1 MRLIAF
7 TAAAAALMA
16 GSAAA
21 ETYQASGVRIEDAAA
36 RVEII
41 PENRSDYDV
50 SVQAGARIAAPRVSV
65 EGGQILID
73 GNLRLQ
79 GCSSTAS
86 GGNRVRVAG
95 QGWVREADLP
105 RIVIRTPRTLSV
117 SMGGAVYGD
126 VGASNGGALQV
137 VGCGDT
143 VVAAVTGDLRLQVT
157 GSGDVRVADVSGD
170 LDASLTGSGDVIASN
185 AGADARLRLTG
196 SGDLRMGRVV
206 GALDAA
212 LTGSGDL
219 EAGDVGAGAAL
230 RLTGSGDVLV
240 RDVRGRLSAELTG
253 SGDVTVNAVTGEM
266 ATLRLNSSGDLTV
279 RSGRVERLSVRNGGS
294 GDLQFGGSAAVAEIE
309 VRGSGNVSVAEAGRV
324 ERMIDNGSGSVR
336 VGR

>member
-1 MRLIAF
+1 MRLVVF

-16 GSAAA
+16 GVAAA

-41 PENRSDYDV
+41 PENRTDIDV
-50 SVQAGARIAAPRVSV
+50 SIQPGARIAAPRVSV
-65 EGGQILID
+65 EGASVLID

-79 GCSSTAS
+79 GCTSTTG
-86 GGNRVRVAG
+86 GGNRVRIAG

-105 RIVIRTPRTLSV
+105 RVVIRTPRALNV
-117 SMGGAVYGD
+117 SMGGAVYGR
-126 VGASNGGALQV
+126 VGPSNGGTLQV

-143 VVAAVTGDLRLQVT
+143 DVAAVSGDLRLQVT
-157 GSGDVRVADVSGD
+157 GSGDVDVAAVSGN
-170 LDASLTGSGDVIASN
+170 LDASLTGSGDVTAAS

-196 SGDLRMGRVV
+196 SGDLTLGGVA
-206 GALDAA
+206 GALDAS

-230 RLTGSGDVLV
+230 RLTGSGDVSV

-253 SGDVTVNAVTGEM
+253 SGDVVVNAVTGEA
-266 ATLRLNSSGDLTV
+266 ATLRLNSSGDITV
-279 RSGRVERLSVRNGGS
+279 RGGRVAQLSVRNGGS
-294 GDLQFGGSAAVAEIE
+294 GDLHFGGSAAVAEIE
-309 VRGSGNVSVAEAGRV
+309 LRGSGNVGVADAGRV
-324 ERMIDNGSGSVR
+324 ARMIDNGSGSVR